1 MPATKKKTTKRT
13 ARRSKQRPFTP
24 EDLLKFRFL
33 GDPQISPDGSR
44 ILFTRKHAGEKNEFA
59 SNLWM
64 VETSRE
70 NKPQQFTS
78 SGKDGHGRFSPDG
91 TTIVFISSRVKTRPQ
106 VFTMPAS
113 GGEAIALTEFPE
125 GTAPS

>member
-1 MPATKKKTTKRT
+1 MRCTNGDIFYRAP

-70 NKPQQFTS
+70 NKP
-78 SGKDGHGRFSPDG
+78 R
-91 TTIVFISSRVKTRPQ
+91 TTATRPRRGR
-106 VFTMPAS
+106 PAT
-113 GGEAIALTEFPE
+113 GALAAGE
-125 GTAPS
+125 